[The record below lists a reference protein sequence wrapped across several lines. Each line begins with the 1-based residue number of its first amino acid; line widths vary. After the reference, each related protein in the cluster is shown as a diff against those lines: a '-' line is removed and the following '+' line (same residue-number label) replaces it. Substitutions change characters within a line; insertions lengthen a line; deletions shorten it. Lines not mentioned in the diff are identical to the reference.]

1 MGACKR
7 QFTVCI
13 SILLCIVGTA
23 MWVTVFSYRIR
34 VTSLSVTFKLYA
46 QEPAL
51 VVASIN

>member
-23 MWVTVFSYRIR
+23 MWVTVFSYRIC
-34 VTSLSVTFKLYA
+34 SVTFKLYA